1 MSQQEEFIA
10 AVRSG
15 DLARVTALLD
25 NDPSLAETKSNGL
38 SAVLLGLYNGHPDVA
53 HLIAIRRSALTF
65 HEACALGDLD
75 RVQQLVA
82 ADPSIVRT
90 YSEDGYAPC
99 GYATFFGHD
108 AVDRFLLDNGA
119 DVNAQASNSQRVGA
133 VHAAAAVQNHSMMK
147 VLLERGADPNARQQ
161 LDYTPLHTAAG
172 RNDFDM
178 AKLLL
183 SHGAQRDA
191 RGSDGKT
198 PADVAREHGHATF
211 ADWIASNEPT

>member
-25 NDPSLAETKSNGL
+25 DDPSLAETKSNGV

-65 HEACALGDLD
+65 HEACALGDLE
-75 RVQQLVA
+75 RVRQLVA
-82 ADPSIVRT
+82 SNPSLLRT

-99 GYATFFGHD
+99 GFATFFGHD
-108 AVDRFLLDNGA
+108 AVDRFLIDAGA
-119 DVNAQASNSQRVGA
+119 DVNAQASNAQRVGA

-147 VLLERGADPNARQQ
+147 FLLERGADPNARQQ
-161 LDYTPLHTAAG
+161 LDYTALHTAAG

-183 SHGAQRDA
+183 SHGAQRDP

-198 PADVAREHGHATF
+198 PADVAHDHGHATF